1 MSEGSDQLPS
11 EPASNTDPLPSS
23 VESPSAEQDRHAAEG
38 EVYLKRIVRN
48 AGVTVGGNV
57 FGTAIALLIGIVTT
71 NALGPALYG
80 IYTLATSWT
89 GLFAEISRFGFGATL
104 IRFTAAH
111 RGEGR
116 LDKVKGTIFYSM
128 RLVAAVSGVLSI
140 LLFFLAE
147 PFCRLVLHNVEAAP
161 AFRFFAGAILLSAL
175 YGNIISTLAGFQQ
188 QRFTVLANSIGGNLA
203 KLLFLVLFVWLGWG
217 LYAALASSLLQ
228 DLFILVVG
236 GILLLRVFPGLRD
249 RSLRIVSNPKELW
262 KYSLALFGTSLFY
275 KYTFNLDVLIL
286 GRFGTAVEVGLYGL
300 ALKLQPF
307 IFVPANAI
315 SEIFNPVVAELY
327 ARSDVKQIENV
338 YKTVTKWTLTL
349 SIPIFLVIVLFH
361 GQILSIFG
369 KDFAG
374 ASVVLVILATAN
386 LLVNFVTM
394 AGHVINMIGRPNV
407 NFVNAIL
414 TAVINIGLYFLLIP
428 RYGMMGAAIAY
439 STGLLVI
446 NVLRTV
452 QVWRFLGI
460 LPFKGSLIKVVIAA
474 GASISGTYALL
485 LGVPSLETGSV
496 AMLIPLVLLCWGIY
510 AGCLILLKFDD
521 EDRLILDALG
531 KRLRLRRNKT

>member
-1 MSEGSDQLPS
+1 
-11 EPASNTDPLPSS
+11 
-23 VESPSAEQDRHAAEG
+23 
-38 EVYLKRIVRN
+38 
-48 AGVTVGGNV
+48 
-57 FGTAIALLIGIVTT
+57 
-71 NALGPALYG
+71 
-80 IYTLATSWT
+80 
-89 GLFAEISRFGFGATL
+89 
-104 IRFTAAH
+104 
-111 RGEGR
+111 
-116 LDKVKGTIFYSM
+116 
-128 RLVAAVSGVLSI
+128 
-140 LLFFLAE
+140 
-147 PFCRLVLHNVEAAP
+147 
-161 AFRFFAGAILLSAL
+161 
-175 YGNIISTLAGFQQ
+175 
-188 QRFTVLANSIGGNLA
+188 
-203 KLLFLVLFVWLGWG
+203 
-217 LYAALASSLLQ
+217 LQ

-236 GILLLRVFPGLRD
+236 GIFLLRVFPGLRD
-249 RSLRIVSNPKELW
+249 RSLRAVSNPKELW

-275 KYTFNLDVLIL
+275 KYTFNLDVLFL

-349 SIPIFLVIVLFH
+349 SIPIFLVVALFH

-374 ASVVLVILATAN
+374 ASTVLVILATAN

-414 TAVINIGLYFLLIP
+414 TAVINVGLYLLLIP
-428 RYGMMGAAIAY
+428 SYGMLGAALAY
-439 STGLLVI
+439 STGLLLI
-446 NVLRTV
+446 NTLRTV

-460 LPFKGSLIKVVIAA
+460 LPFKRSLVKVIAA
-474 GASISGTYALL
+474 AAASILGTYAVQWEFPAIESAGLL
-485 LGVPSLETGSV
+485 LLVP
-496 AMLIPLVLLCWGIY
+496 MVLLCWGIY

-521 EDRLILDALG
+521 EDRMILDALA
-531 KRLRLRRNKT
+531 KRLRLRRNRK